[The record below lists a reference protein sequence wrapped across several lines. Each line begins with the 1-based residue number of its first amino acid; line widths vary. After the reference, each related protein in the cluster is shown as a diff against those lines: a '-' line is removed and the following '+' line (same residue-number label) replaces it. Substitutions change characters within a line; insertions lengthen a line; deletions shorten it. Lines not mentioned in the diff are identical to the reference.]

1 MKVTRISGDGRSRKV
16 MELCTLLES
25 MKTRT
30 AGLPV
35 AFVRENMGSC
45 LLVGDVVG
53 MDKIPVAVFGAL
65 LDEKG
70 GSPEIKQYN
79 GVVLLEFNSLS
90 GLKEAQE
97 IRSDCRGF
105 AGYAGGFCGCKRT
118 KRQSAGAF
126 HPTQWFRCPPIRC
139 R

>member
-35 AFVRENMGSC
+35 AFVRENMGSR

-70 GSPEIKQYN
+70 GSPKPHACQ
-79 GVVLLEFNSLS
+79 
-90 GLKEAQE
+90 
-97 IRSDCRGF
+97 
-105 AGYAGGFCGCKRT
+105 
-118 KRQSAGAF
+118 
-126 HPTQWFRCPPIRC
+126 
-139 R
+139 